1 MLTTLG
7 KFLRR
12 LRLDRDE
19 ILKDMAEKLSVTSSF
34 LSAIENGKKKMP
46 NTVKD
51 KLLKYYTL
59 SESELEEFEK
69 ALLESN
75 DTVEINI
82 ADTTSQKKDLA
93 IAFARSFD
101 NLNDDDIRIFTEFL
115 NKRQHGGGENG

>member
-34 LSAIENGKKKMP
+34 LSSIENGKKKMP

-51 KLLKYYTL
+51 KLLKCYTL

-115 NKRQHGGGENG
+115 SKRQHGGGENG